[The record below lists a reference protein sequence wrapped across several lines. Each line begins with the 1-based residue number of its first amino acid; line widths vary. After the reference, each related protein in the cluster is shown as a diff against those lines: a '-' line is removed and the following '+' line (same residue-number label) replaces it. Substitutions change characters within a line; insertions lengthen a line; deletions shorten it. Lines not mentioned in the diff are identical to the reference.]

1 MQLLCSTRASSL
13 LYSFLHSQ
21 KGEGVWMIPVNVCH
35 LLPATLIKAEKS
47 FEIIDVCKKTLDID
61 EEFILEQISNNP
73 KRYAGLLSVRSYGKE
88 TANQVFFQQIKAIA
102 PHLKIIDD
110 ACLSFPNLESQ
121 LPKEVDLEL
130 YSTGYSKPVDLGY
143 GGFGKFQTDLS
154 NEHLDEVFD
163 ENYLNQINTHYV
175 QSMKKQERVDFQ
187 LFKTNWLNLGAI
199 DEVNYVEQ
207 IKLSIDEARKHKHQ
221 INEVYNSLLKP
232 SLREKRLSSNWRY
245 SIRVSNPEVV
255 LNEITNNGLFA
266 SQHYF
271 PLNKVFGH
279 SSCPNWERVFDSLI
293 NLFNDSRFTVEQAE
307 MCCKIINQSAEEV
320 THL

>member
-1 MQLLCSTRASSL
+1 MHLSCSTRASSI

-21 KGEGVWMIPVNVCH
+21 TEEGIWIIPVNVCH
-35 LLPATLIKAEKS
+35 LIPATLIKAEKP
-47 FEIIDVCKKTLDID
+47 FEIIDVCKKTLDIN
-61 EEFILEQISNNP
+61 EEFILEKISNNP

-88 TANQVFFQQIKAIA
+88 TVNQVFFQQLKATA

-143 GGFGKFQTDLS
+143 GGFGKFHLDLS
-154 NEHLDEVFD
+154 NEPLDDVFD
-163 ENYLNQINTHYV
+163 ENALNQINDHYV
-175 QSMKKQERVDFQ
+175 QSMNKQKRVDFQ
-187 LFKTNWLNLGAI
+187 LFKTNWLNIAAI

-232 SLREKRLSSNWRY
+232 SYREKRLSSNWRY
-245 SIRVSNPEVV
+245 SIRVSNPKVI
-255 LNEITNNGLFA
+255 LNEIINNGLFA

-271 PLNKVFGH
+271 PLNKIFGY
-279 SSCPNWERVFDSLI
+279 SSCPNWERVFDSII

-307 MCCKIINQSAEEV
+307 KCCKIINQNAEEV
-320 THL
+320 TDL